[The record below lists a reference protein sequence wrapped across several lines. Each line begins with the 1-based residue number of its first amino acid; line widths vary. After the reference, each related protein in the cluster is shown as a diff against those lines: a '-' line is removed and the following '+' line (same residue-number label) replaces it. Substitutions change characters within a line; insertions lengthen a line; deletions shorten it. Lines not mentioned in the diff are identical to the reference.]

1 MSYEEDIKRWFNG
14 QVNYYI
20 IERAWHIK
28 GNKIQ
33 QLFDILGTK
42 KNIYS
47 KIRTNSD
54 DQPVNL
60 DTLWNSDKYNL
71 SALGLSYEVMTGRTR
86 IEVEGITEKDWKDY
100 IELRY
105 GENKDNPNRKKE
117 MEKFRKKLDSLLREI
132 KVDKLNKSDVG
143 KLIYFCTYH
152 EKSDRSDIVDK
163 EMYELNIC
171 LQNITF
177 KNMKNC
183 NFDLQK
189 QVLQN
194 LKQVYGKLN
203 TIIKYQEMKKEET
216 L

>member
-1 MSYEEDIKRWFNG
+1 MNNEIG
-14 QVNYYI
+14 GVNKS
-20 IERAWHIK
+20 R
-28 GNKIQ
+28 
-33 QLFDILGTK
+33 
-42 KNIYS
+42 
-47 KIRTNSD
+47 IR
-54 DQPVNL
+54 
-60 DTLWNSDKYNL
+60 K
-71 SALGLSYEVMTGRTR
+71 
-86 IEVEGITEKDWKDY
+86 
-100 IELRY
+100 
-105 GENKDNPNRKKE
+105 
-117 MEKFRKKLDSLLREI
+117 I

-171 LQNITF
+171 LQNVTF